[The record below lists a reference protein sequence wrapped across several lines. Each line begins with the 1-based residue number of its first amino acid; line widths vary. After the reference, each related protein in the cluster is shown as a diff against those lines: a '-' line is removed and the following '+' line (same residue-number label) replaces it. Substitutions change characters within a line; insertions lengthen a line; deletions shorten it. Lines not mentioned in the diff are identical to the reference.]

1 MGGYAKD
8 SEKITKSGGLVDKF
22 IEILCYHAADKRIR
36 LQEQK
41 LWGFYPGKEVLKT
54 IFWLR

>member
-1 MGGYAKD
+1 MGRYTKD

-22 IEILCYHAADKRIR
+22 IKNLCYHAADKRSR